1 MCLDVKIRMMV
12 EEDIVV
18 LRLREEVEEEDIVDL
33 RLREE
38 VEDIVDLRLREEEEE
53 EEVVQDHNLQEERK
67 TFPKLVKPVGFIFL
81 RSNSNDFKR
90 KSPIRVPWRI
100 NA

>member
-12 EEDIVV
+12 EEDVV
-18 LRLREEVEEEDIVDL
+18 DLRLRIEEEDIVDL

-38 VEDIVDLRLREEEEE
+38 VEDIVDLRLREEE

>member
-12 EEDIVV
+12 EEDVV
-18 LRLREEVEEEDIVDL
+18 DLRLRIEEEDIVDL